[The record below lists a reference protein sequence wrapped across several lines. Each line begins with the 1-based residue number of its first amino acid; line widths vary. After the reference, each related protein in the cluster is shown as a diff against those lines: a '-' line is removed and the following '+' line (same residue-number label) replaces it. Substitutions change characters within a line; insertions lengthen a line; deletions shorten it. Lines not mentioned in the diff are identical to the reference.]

1 MNQCIKK
8 SKFTKRVKRLN
19 GFGDT
24 TFMKKTN
31 DIAYPVIQT
40 KRNRKRKPY
49 ALFSSSGSLGQD
61 FVRHV
66 RNAIAHG
73 RVEVYKSNGSD
84 YLEMTDIGT
93 HGQTAYIAM
102 PVNYLHSLYR
112 IYLEVSGNSQS
123 RQKGKKEAPVAFVV
137 ESAQHHAAFAASV
150 FCFHGSCAAWRRSTL
165 APAMARGRRRSR
177 NHSPSSLQP

>member
-1 MNQCIKK
+1 MSTFFRQTIEHGLLSDAPAVFDWLLSDERFTGSNWDSMKK
-8 SKFTKRVKRLN
+8 RKLTNRVKRLN

-66 RNAIAHG
+66 RSAIAHG

-84 YLEMTDIGT
+84 YLEMTDIRT
-93 HGQTAYIAM
+93 HGQTGYIAM
-102 PVNYLHSLYR
+102 PVNYSHSLYR
-112 IYLEVSGNSQS
+112 IYLEVSSNCQS
-123 RQKGKKEAPVAFVV
+123 RQKGK
-137 ESAQHHAAFAASV
+137 
-150 FCFHGSCAAWRRSTL
+150 RRL
-165 APAMARGRRRSR
+165 R
-177 NHSPSSLQP
+177 

>member
-1 MNQCIKK
+1 MNTFFQQTITDRLLSDAPAVFDWLLSDERFTDSNWDSIKK

-123 RQKGKKEAPVAFVV
+123 RQKGKKR
-137 ESAQHHAAFAASV
+137 H
-150 FCFHGSCAAWRRSTL
+150 R
-165 APAMARGRRRSR
+165 
-177 NHSPSSLQP
+177 